1 MKALL
6 TLLISTVVATAVN
19 AQARKLVAPGYQ
31 PVATGWG
38 SSFLHEFDLN
48 LSEGYFKSY
57 KLGSKSITDVALFA
71 SYSYDF
77 QSPFQLGSDLGI
89 RSFDS
94 ETRFT
99 LAATGTYNFDQVY
112 ASSFFV
118 KGGLGIYPVQKIS
131 SNGNLENKNEL
142 GLYIAAG
149 KRFKIWEHVN
159 YKPFISIAKISD
171 IDPEFTIQFLNIS
184 LNTDVF

>member
-48 LSEGYFKSY
+48 LSEGYLKSY
-57 KLGSKSITDVALFA
+57 KSGSNSITDFNLFA
-71 SYSYDF
+71 AYSYDF
-77 QSPFQLGSDLGI
+77 RSQFQLGGDVGFQSY
-89 RSFDS
+89 DS

-99 LAATGTYNFDQVY
+99 LAATGTYNFNQVY
-112 ASSFFV
+112 ADSFFA
-118 KGGLGIYPVQKIS
+118 KGGLGIYPVRKIT
-131 SNGNLENKNEL
+131 NGKLENKNEL

>member
-1 MKALL
+1 MKTLM
-6 TLLISTVVATAVN
+6 TLLILTFLTSTGN
-19 AQARKLVAPGYQ
+19 AQAKKLVAPGYQ
-31 PVATGWG
+31 PVNKGWG
-38 SSFLHEFDLN
+38 SSFLHEVDLN
-48 LSEGYFKSY
+48 LSQGYLKTY
-57 KLGSKSITDVALFA
+57 KLGSKSITDFAMFVA
-71 SYSYDF
+71 YSYDF
-77 QSPFQLGSDLGI
+77 RSQFQLGGDVGF

-99 LAATGTYNFDQVY
+99 LAATGTYNFNQVY
-112 ASSFFV
+112 ANSFFA
-118 KGGLGIYPVQKIS
+118 KGGLGIYPVQRIS
-131 SNGNLENKNEL
+131 NTGNLENKNEI

-171 IDPEFTIQFLNIS
+171 IDPELTIQFLNIS